1 MNSRSILALWL
12 ILIPAAALAAPLPVL
27 CVGGTAS
34 VPALNPAL
42 HSVMLY
48 GLVFSW
54 PVWGKHWHE
63 DQDDW
68 NWHVQLPQQQRQQE
82 NDHAGHRKDKGCYFE
97 PRDLRVISKYYASL
111 YASLPRVPESKFRR
125 NGQLPPGWE
134 ARMQLIPVEVETQ
147 LIPVPVGYRRGI
159 IDGFAVVYNLQS
171 AVIIDVTPL
180 FGGQ

>member
-1 MNSRSILALWL
+1 MR
-12 ILIPAAALAAPLPVL
+12 VL
-27 CVGGTAS
+27 HLLMLSGLLLS
-34 VPALNPAL
+34 VPVWGE
-42 HSVMLY
+42 HWY
-48 GLVFSW
+48 

-68 NWHVQLPQQQRQQE
+68 NWHVQHQDQYE
-82 NDHAGHRKDKGCYFE
+82 HGDHHRDKSCYFE
-97 PRDLRVISKYYASL
+97 LRDLRVISEYYASL
-111 YASLPRVPESKFRR
+111 YPPLPRGPESKFRR

-134 ARMQLIPVEVETQ
+134 VQMQLIPAEVERQ
-147 LIPVPVGYRRGI
+147 LTPVPVGYRRGI